1 MCLQLHEPRWF
12 VIQALKELSTKGGLC
27 SDEWQEKDGLVLY
40 RGKIYIPWDNK
51 LRFNIIKSHHNYPV
65 AGHPG
70 WWKTTELVACNCW
83 CQGWAAMW
91 QTMWKAV
98 TFATTQKPFQHP
110 PPVSS
115 CPPNP
120 WSLLASHFWW
130 SDNGTTPELRLWW
143 HHGSSGL
150 PV

>member
-1 MCLQLHEPRWF
+1 MLSPDKFSKSSKLRESLVVNGDDPSHVTVEGGEENILECVCNCMNQDDL

-70 WWKTTELVACNCW
+70 
-83 CQGWAAMW
+83 
-91 QTMWKAV
+91 
-98 TFATTQKPFQHP
+98 
-110 PPVSS
+110 
-115 CPPNP
+115 
-120 WSLLASHFWW
+120 
-130 SDNGTTPELRLWW
+130 
-143 HHGSSGL
+143 
-150 PV
+150 